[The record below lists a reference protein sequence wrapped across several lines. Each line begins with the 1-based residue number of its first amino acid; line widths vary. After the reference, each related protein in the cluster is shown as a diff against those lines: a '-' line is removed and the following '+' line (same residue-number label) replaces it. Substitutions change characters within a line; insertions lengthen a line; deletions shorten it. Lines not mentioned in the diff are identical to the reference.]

1 MQHAPSITSYNYDE
15 NGNLTVSWSVDHFF
29 TDPEL
34 PEDVSIEINNLS
46 YKRNLGSDAREIEIP
61 AKDLLRFN
69 GGAINLTVVFEW
81 FNEPSHFSARASV
94 TIPLH
99 STSGGTSGG
108 GLPTPVLRVVA
119 IEPKI
124 LHKQNRITIGWSSDN
139 YTHAKVIWGAIGG
152 SKRQVESEPGRRG
165 REVDYTGVFTT
176 DVDLAPNTPYEFSVE
191 VKNNMR
197 SQSSTS
203 VPTMV
208 RSAANIR
215 SLRQFLLASGIP
227 QDQGIRI
234 KTVMGGGIS
243 LRTVMGV

>member
-1 MQHAPSITSYNYDE
+1 MSYNVPA
-15 NGNLTVSWSVDHFF
+15 NLQVVILDQRTADLSWGDDQKEPYV
-29 TDPEL
+29 
-34 PEDVSIEINNLS
+34 
-46 YKRNLGSDAREIEIP
+46 
-61 AKDLLRFN
+61 
-69 GGAINLTVVFEW
+69 LTPRK
-81 FNEPSHFSARASV
+81 EPSERIVSATSPNKVKQYNISPSTNQYVIRDLSPGTKYTFKVCYAWGVGYANACSEEVNATTTGSASDD
-94 TIPLH
+94 P
-99 STSGGTSGG
+99 
-108 GLPTPVLRVVA
+108 LPTPVLRVVA

-124 LHKQNRITIGWSSDN
+124 LHKQNRITIGWSSNN

-152 SKRQVESEPGRRG
+152 SKREVVSEPGRNG
-165 REVDYTGVFTT
+165 REVDYTGTFTT
-176 DVDLAPNTPYEFSVE
+176 DVDLTPNTPYEFSVE

-203 VPTMV
+203 EPIMV
-208 RSAANIR
+208 RSAANFR